1 MTQGGRR
8 SDPGIVAV
16 KPANNAERSAA
27 EPVEPRTG
35 TKGNADQQST
45 RQAQDWESVSQ
56 ALARIR
62 QAAKLRKKERFTSL
76 LHHVSVDLLRLSFFA
91 LKKDA
96 APGVDGLAWRDY
108 ETSLEG
114 NLEDLHDRV
123 HRGAYRALPSRRQYI
138 PKADGRQRP
147 IAICALEDK
156 IVQRAVAMVLNAI
169 YEEDFRGFS
178 YGFRPKRS
186 QHDALDALMVGITT
200 TKVNWILEV
209 DIRSFFDEVNR
220 DWLGRFLEHR
230 MADPRILRLIQ
241 KWLKAGVLENGVV
254 TDSEKGTG
262 QGTVIS
268 PLLANVYL
276 HYSLD
281 LWAEHWRRREATGD
295 MIIVR
300 YADDVVV
307 GFEHESDARRFWD
320 AMRERLQ
327 KFSLSLHPDKT
338 RLVEFG
344 RFAAANRKRRGL
356 GKPETFAFLGF
367 TLVCSKSR
375 RGRFLLKRRSRRD
388 RMKAKLKDVSNE
400 LRHQMHQSIPEQGNW
415 LKQVVTGYFAYH
427 AVPTNSAALVTFRDE
442 IIARWRWVLH
452 RRSQKSALTWT
463 RMKKLADDWLPK
475 PRILHPWPNQRFA
488 VKHPR

>member
-1 MTQGGRR
+1 MTHRGGR

-16 KPANNAERSAA
+16 KPANKAEPSAA
-27 EPVEPRTG
+27 ESVEPRTG

-108 ETSLEG
+108 ETNLEG

-344 RFAAANRKRRGL
+344 RVAAANRNRRGL

-388 RMKAKLKDVSNE
+388 RMKAKLKDVSSE
-400 LRHQMHQSIPEQGNW
+400 LRHRMHQSIPEQGNW

-475 PRILHPWPNQRFA
+475 PRILHPWPNQRFV

>member
-1 MTQGGRR
+1 MMHGGGR

-16 KPANNAERSAA
+16 KPANNAEPSAA
-27 EPVEPRTG
+27 ESVEPRTG

-108 ETSLEG
+108 EANLED

-156 IVQRAVAMVLNAI
+156 IVQRAVAVVLNAI
-169 YEEDFRGFS
+169 YEEDFLGFS

-186 QHDALDALMVGITT
+186 QHDALDALIVGITT

-230 MADPRILRLIQ
+230 IADPRILRLIQ

-254 TDSEKGTG
+254 IDSEKGTG

-268 PLLANVYL
+268 PMLANVYL

-281 LWAEHWRRREATGD
+281 LWAERWRRREATGD

-320 AMRERLQ
+320 AMRERLRT
-327 KFSLSLHPDKT
+327 FSLSLHPEKT
-338 RLVEFG
+338 RLIEFG
-344 RFAAANRKRRGL
+344 RHAAANRTRRGL
-356 GKPETFAFLGF
+356 GKPETFSFLGF
-367 TLVCSKSR
+367 TFIAGKSL

-388 RMKAKLKDVSNE
+388 RMKAKLKEVAGQ
-400 LRHQMHQSIPEQGNW
+400 LRQRMHQSIPEQGVW
-415 LKQVVTGYFAYH
+415 LKQVVTGYFVYH
-427 AVPTNSAALVTFRDE
+427 AVPTNSDALVTFRDG

-463 RMKKLADDWLPK
+463 RMKKLADDWLPR

-488 VKHPR
+488 VNHPR